1 MYIKTLQRCAT
12 WRNTLKAIYINDMFD
27 IIILTQNSTSNAT
40 TNINNTDNDN
50 ILIHNNNDDNNNN
63 NDDGSKDDDDDNEY
77 DSNNDSY
84 ENGKIMIT
92 IIITTMISN
101 VFWLYI
107 KLCYISITIC
117 IISHVRDL
125 QTCLRTPSPG

>member
-50 ILIHNNNDDNNNN
+50 ILIHNNNDDNKNN
-63 NDDGSKDDDDDNEY
+63 NDNGKDDDDDNEY

-92 IIITTMISN
+92 ITITTMISN

-117 IISHVRDL
+117 ITSHVRDL